1 MGEVTI
7 RAMDR
12 PGDLGWVLMA
22 HGEHYAAE
30 YGWDVEEVTSR
41 IVADHAAARRH
52 GRDVG
57 WIAELDGVRVG
68 SVLYVRED
76 ERTARLRL
84 LLVDPAA
91 RGYGVGRRLVTC
103 CVDAARAAG
112 HDRLVLW
119 TNEPLAAA
127 RHLYLDAGF
136 VLTGEERHTAF
147 GDELH
152 GQSYELDLATLR

>member
-7 RAMDR
+7 RELGR

-22 HGEHYAAE
+22 HGELYAAE
-30 YGWDVEEVTSR
+30 YDWAVEAVTSR
-41 IVADHAAARRH
+41 IVADHAAHARP
-52 GRDVG
+52 GRDAG

-68 SVLYVRED
+68 SVLCVRDD

-84 LLVDPAA
+84 LLVAPAA
-91 RGYGVGRRLVTC
+91 RGHGVGRDLVARC
-103 CVDAARAAG
+103 IAFARDAGYA
-112 HDRLVLW
+112 RLVLW

-127 RHLYLDAGF
+127 RHLYLEAGF
-136 VLTGEERHTAF
+136 VLTGEERHTEF

-152 GQSYELDLATLR
+152 GQSYELALS